1 MSAVRWPEAVAA
13 GISLIEVAL
22 GPEIAEEAF
31 NIVMGMDTFEA
42 ACRRADAK
50 AKNPSEHIKQ
60 LRALLC
66 DDVSL
71 VSAWTL
77 IQRRHAASREALCE
91 SVKERGVEALT
102 DPTNQDRLRRCDAAA
117 IAEIDRRIV
126 ALTKVAV

>member
-1 MSAVRWPEAVAA
+1 MNPAQWPETVAA

-50 AKNPSEHIKQ
+50 VKRDEHNDR

-66 DDVSL
+66 DDLSL
-71 VSAWTL
+71 VSADSGEGGQAFHL
-77 IQRRHAASREALCE
+77 KADSE
-91 SVKERGVEALT
+91 SGRWRTAF
-102 DPTNQDRLRRCDAAA
+102 R
-117 IAEIDRRIV
+117 
-126 ALTKVAV
+126 